1 MSERVKWIRAGYQHF
16 ETTETDRLLEC
27 IDVLVKRVG
36 HERVN
41 AWKALIAG
49 GDWDAF
55 VQDILEEHYDSA
67 YAAAAARSRPQPR
80 SPPAVSGYHSRNFGA
95 AGQRHG
101 QQQCCSS

>member
-1 MSERVKWIRAGYQHF
+1 
-16 ETTETDRLLEC
+16 LEC

-67 YAAAAARSRPQPR
+67 YAAAAAQSAGTPLESTKPLFLENTSDETYERAAKELMRVYDPK
-80 SPPAVSGYHSRNFGA
+80 SGV
-95 AGQRHG
+95 
-101 QQQCCSS
+101 